1 MWPQNPL
8 FSGNFDFGAKLP
20 HEIFLIANPNF
31 SHVQLMTF
39 PHGKKIPALR
49 AGITSSKIFHAV
61 RAGFLLCFE
70 CIVVNI
76 IKILLSQHEKSC
88 WK

>member
-1 MWPQNPL
+1 MFVSP
-8 FSGNFDFGAKLP
+8 DD
-20 HEIFLIANPNF
+20 
-31 SHVQLMTF
+31 VQG

-70 CIVVNI
+70 SILVNI
-76 IKILLSQHEKSC
+76 IKILL
-88 WK
+88 

>member
-1 MWPQNPL
+1 MDPFFKSENSRNIL
-8 FSGNFDFGAKLP
+8 KL
-20 HEIFLIANPNF
+20 
-31 SHVQLMTF
+31 
-39 PHGKKIPALR
+39 HGEKIPALR

-61 RAGFLLCFE
+61 RAGFLFCFE
-70 CIVVNI
+70 CILVNI